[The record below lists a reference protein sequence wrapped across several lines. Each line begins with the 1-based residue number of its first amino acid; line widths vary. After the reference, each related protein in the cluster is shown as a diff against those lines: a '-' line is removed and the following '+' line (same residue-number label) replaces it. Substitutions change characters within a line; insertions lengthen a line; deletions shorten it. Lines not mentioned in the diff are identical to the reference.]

1 VTPLSWI
8 LVASAATIA
17 AMLATAGLVLGV
29 DSQRRRLVPPLLA
42 YGVGVLLGTA
52 CLGLLPHAI
61 QVAGAPVAL
70 ATVLG
75 GLVAFFVFEK
85 LLLWRHCHDGRCD
98 VHAAGPLI
106 IAGDAL
112 HNFVDGI
119 VIASAFL
126 TAVPLGVATTIAVVA
141 HELPQELGDFAILID
156 GGYTPGRALAWNTA
170 ASLTTPAGGLLAYA
184 GLGFL
189 DGVIPYV
196 LALAAAS
203 FLYIAVADVM
213 PTLHRRAGGR
223 SVIGE
228 LGLVLAGVATALALE
243 MAH

>member
-1 VTPLSWI
+1 
-8 LVASAATIA
+8 
-17 AMLATAGLVLGV
+17 M
-29 DSQRRRLVPPLLA
+29 
-42 YGVGVLLGTA
+42 
-52 CLGLLPHAI
+52 
-61 QVAGAPVAL
+61 
-70 ATVLG
+70 LG
-75 GLVAFFVFEK
+75 GLVAFFMFEK
-85 LLLWRHCHDGRCD
+85 LLLWRHCHDGTCD

-141 HELPQELGDFAILID
+141 HELPQELGDFAILLD
-156 GGYTPGRALAWNTA
+156 SGYSPRRALAWNTA

-184 GLGFL
+184 GLDAL

-203 FLYIAVADVM
+203 FLYIAVADLM
-213 PTLHRRAGGR
+213 PTLHRRTGGR
-223 SVIGE
+223 SVLGE
-228 LGLVLAGVATALALE
+228 LVLVLAGVGTALALE
-243 MAH
+243 MIH